1 MLGDDDEDLR
11 RMAVNK
17 LYSLQLKG
25 PSYLLLKIIIMKDD
39 LLIKVQ
45 FRLNA
50 QLFEINELRL

>member
-1 MLGDDDEDLR
+1 MLGDDDEDLW

-25 PSYLLLKIIIMKDD
+25 PSYPLLKIIILKDD
-39 LLIKVQ
+39 LLMKVQ